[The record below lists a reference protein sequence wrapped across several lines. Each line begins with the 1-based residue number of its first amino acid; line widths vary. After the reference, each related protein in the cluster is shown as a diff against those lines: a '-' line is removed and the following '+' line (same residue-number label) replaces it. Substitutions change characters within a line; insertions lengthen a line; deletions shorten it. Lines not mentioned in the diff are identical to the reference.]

1 MHQPYWSLKKMM
13 TVKEAVA
20 MLPFSSAVSTL
31 GLSSTYV
38 SITDHTSNF
47 TTFLT
52 ESHLSV
58 FFFPL
63 SRQLKCNTQKTPRVD
78 ATQHK
83 ALFQDT

>member
-1 MHQPYWSLKKMM
+1 
-13 TVKEAVA
+13 

-31 GLSSTYV
+31 VLSSTYV
-38 SITDHTSNF
+38 SITDRTSNF

-63 SRQLKCNTQKTPRVD
+63 SQLKCNTQKTPRVD